1 MFARLGIF
9 KFNIDKLEEAVKRY
23 EDRVIPALKSQK
35 GFRGGYMLSDRKAG
49 KGVSMTLWDSEE
61 DCIADEQG
69 GQFQE
74 RTSWFQDFFTAPPV
88 REGYEVNAQ
97 G

>member
-9 KFNIDKLEEAVKRY
+9 QFNVDKLDEAVKRY
-23 EDRVIPALKSQK
+23 EERVIPAIRSQK
-35 GFRGGYMLSDRKAG
+35 GSRGAYLITDRKAG
-49 KGVSMTLWDSEE
+49 KGISLTLWDSEE
-61 DCIADEQG
+61 DAIADEQSG
-69 GQFQE
+69 KMQE
-74 RTSWFQDFFTAPPV
+74 RSSWFKDFFTVPPV

>member
-1 MFARLGIF
+1 MFARLGMF
-9 KFNIDKLEEAVKRY
+9 QYNIDKLDEAVKRY

-35 GFRGGYMLSDRKAG
+35 GYRGAYLLSDRKAG

-61 DCIADEQG
+61 DCIADEQS

-74 RTSWFQDFFTAPPV
+74 RTSWFQDFFTVPPV

>member
-9 KFNIDKLEEAVKRY
+9 QFNIDKLDEAVKRY
-23 EDRVIPALKSQK
+23 EDKVIPALKSQK
-35 GFRGGYMLSDRKAG
+35 GFRGSYLLTDRKAG
-49 KGVSMTLWDSEE
+49 KGIGMTLWDSEA
-61 DCIADEQG
+61 DAIADEESG
-69 GQFQE
+69 KFQE
-74 RTSWFQDFFTAPPV
+74 RRSWFPDFFTAPPG

>member
-1 MFARLGIF
+1 MFARLGTYQ
-9 KFNIDKLEEAVKRY
+9 FNIDKLDEAVKRY

-61 DCIADEQG
+61 DCIADEQS

-74 RTSWFQDFFTAPPV
+74 RTSWFQDFFTTPPV
-88 REGYEVNAQ
+88 REGYEVNVQ

>member
-1 MFARLGIF
+1 MFARLGMF
-9 KFNIDKLEEAVKRY
+9 QFNIDKLDEAVKRY
-23 EDRVIPALKSQK
+23 EDRVIPALKAQK
-35 GFRGGYMLSDRKAG
+35 GFREGYMMTDRKAS

-61 DCIADEQG
+61 DCIADEQS

>member
-1 MFARLGIF
+1 MFARLGMF
-9 KFNIDKLEEAVKRY
+9 QFNIDKLDETVKRY

-35 GFRGGYMLSDRKAG
+35 GFCGGYLLTDRKAG
-49 KGVSMTLWDSEE
+49 KGISMTLWDSEE
-61 DCIADEQG
+61 NCIADEQSG
-69 GQFQE
+69 KFQE
-74 RTSWFQDFFTAPPV
+74 RTSWFPDFFTAPPV

>member
-1 MFARLGIF
+1 MFARLGMF
-9 KFNIDKLEEAVKRY
+9 QFNIDKLDEAVKRY
-23 EDRVIPALKSQK
+23 EDRIIPALKAQK
-35 GFRGGYMLSDRKAG
+35 GFREGYMMTDRKAS

-61 DCIADEQG
+61 DCIADEQS

-74 RTSWFQDFFTAPPV
+74 RTSWFQGFFTGPPV

>member
-1 MFARLGIF
+1 MFARLGTYQ
-9 KFNIDKLEEAVKRY
+9 FNIDKLDEAVKRY

-35 GFRGGYMLSDRKAG
+35 GFRGGYMLSDRKAS

-61 DCIADEQG
+61 DCIADEQS

-74 RTSWFQDFFTAPPV
+74 RTSWFQDFFTTPPV
-88 REGYEVNAQ
+88 REGYEVNVQ